1 MKKKIVIIG
10 GGVAGLSAGIN
21 AQLNGFDSVILEKNP
36 VLGGLCTGW
45 ERKGSQIDGCI
56 HWLTGTKEGTS
67 LNRLWKEVG
76 AINRQ
81 EVWKT

>member
-1 MKKKIVIIG
+1 MKKKIIIIG

-21 AQLNGFDSVILEKNP
+21 AELNGFDSLILEKNP
-36 VLGGLCTGW
+36 NLGGLCTGW
-45 ERKGSQIDGCI
+45 NRKGMHIDGCI

-76 AINRQ
+76 VLDNVFLLI
-81 EVWKT
+81 